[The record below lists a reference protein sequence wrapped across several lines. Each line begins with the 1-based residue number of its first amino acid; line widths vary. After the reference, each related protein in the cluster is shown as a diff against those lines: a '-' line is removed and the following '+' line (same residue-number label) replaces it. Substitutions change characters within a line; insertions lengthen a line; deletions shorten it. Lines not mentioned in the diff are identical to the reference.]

1 MLKLWWR
8 MCGCCLFAKV
18 DYLWLIGDMI
28 ISCVLYTIRDIDN
41 DLMSWQPRLL
51 ATWLPRLGLK

>member
-18 DYLWLIGDMI
+18 EYLRLIGDMI
-28 ISCVLYTIRDIDN
+28 IRCVLYTIRDIDN
-41 DLMSWQPRLL
+41 DLMSSAVGNLVASIRL
-51 ATWLPRLGLK
+51 T